1 MLQVSLTINTK
12 NLWMVHFCHL
22 LFPDYA
28 QAVLTAQTTESTAG
42 FPNCPKMSDEGTR
55 CSLSFDRVRFK
66 ASVFFLLQKQRNRA
80 ELVLSV
86 ILPCL
91 WQYLFRCNSTTK
103 KKKLEKL
110 LHPSTTELKH
120 RAQSSP
126 QEKGWVKCTPA
137 PQLCPALLTPQNQNS
152 LCCAPWTPPRPH
164 SSEHLPEWQ
173 GPWSTTLKHPG
184 LLLPEPILLGPRE
197 PGYISFELTPPS
209 RMWALRAR
217 ISSQRAELPGTVHRN
232 PNSNPTHCAVLRHSN
247 RYLYLHGGKEQAW
260 SSPLYFSKQLP
271 ED

>member
-103 KKKLEKL
+103 KKKNWKNC
-110 LHPSTTELKH
+110 
-120 RAQSSP
+120 
-126 QEKGWVKCTPA
+126 CTPA
-137 PQLCPALLTPQNQNS
+137 LQSWSTEHNPAPRRRGGLNALLHHSCAQHFLLHRTKTPFAV
-152 LCCAPWTPPRPH
+152 LH
-164 SSEHLPEWQ
+164 EHLPDHTAL
-173 GPWSTTLKHPG
+173 ST
-184 LLLPEPILLGPRE
+184 
-197 PGYISFELTPPS
+197 SQS
-209 RMWALRAR
+209 DRAHE
-217 ISSQRAELPGTVHRN
+217 A
-232 PNSNPTHCAVLRHSN
+232 
-247 RYLYLHGGKEQAW
+247 
-260 SSPLYFSKQLP
+260 QL
-271 ED
+271 